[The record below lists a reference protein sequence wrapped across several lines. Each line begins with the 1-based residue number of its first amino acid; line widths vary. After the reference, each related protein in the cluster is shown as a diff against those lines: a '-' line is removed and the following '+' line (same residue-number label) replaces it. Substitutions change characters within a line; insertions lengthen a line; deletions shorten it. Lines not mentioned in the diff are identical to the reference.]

1 MEATS
6 GLIVS
11 VQSGMTEKNENSTID
26 RRDIEKEGFTL
37 SGSKLRDNASTDKS
51 LHPKEMGKLDGDEIV
66 DQDPGERQKENQN
79 QEKDDPLAACSQVRT
94 TMVEGGSEN
103 PTLLRPSWL
112 SRQSSGWFAVVAGEP
127 ALFGFAAVLGVLAGL
142 REITV
147 ARFHKRVFVAMGKL
161 ADERGVRLL
170 FRRILL
176 DSTFVSE

>member
-103 PTLLRPSWL
+103 PTLLRPSW
-112 SRQSSGWFAVVAGEP
+112 
-127 ALFGFAAVLGVLAGL
+127 
-142 REITV
+142 
-147 ARFHKRVFVAMGKL
+147 
-161 ADERGVRLL
+161 
-170 FRRILL
+170 
-176 DSTFVSE
+176 